1 MLNVAFINPNS
12 ESKPFKKVQQIKH
25 IFISELFYLHIA
37 VQFLIVLYILGSNM
51 LCIIYASLF
60 SN

>member
-25 IFISELFYLHIA
+25 IFISELFYLQTYRSSIFNSLVYFGIIHA
-37 VQFLIVLYILGSNM
+37 MHN
-51 LCIIYASLF
+51 LCFIIF
-60 SN
+60 